1 MKKIVL
7 MCAGGMSTSVLVKKM
22 QEAAK
27 EMNYECT
34 IDAFPTSEAPTEGK
48 DADIILLGPQVRFQ
62 ASKIKSQCPG
72 VIVEAIEM
80 RMYGRMDG
88 KGVLEFAKAKMG
100 D

>member
-1 MKKIVL
+1 MRKIVL
-7 MCAGGMSTSVLVKKM
+7 MCAGGMSTSVLVRKM

-34 IDAFPTSEAPTEGK
+34 IDAYPTSEAPTEGK

-62 ASKIKSQCPG
+62 VNKIKSQCPG
-72 VIVEAIEM
+72 VVVEAIEM

-88 KGVLEFAKAKMG
+88 KGVLEFAKSKLG

>member
-7 MCAGGMSTSVLVKKM
+7 MCAAGMSTSMLVRKM

-27 EMNYECT
+27 DMNYECT
-34 IDAFPTSEAPTEGK
+34 IAAYPTSEAAKEGS
-48 DADIILLGPQVRFQ
+48 DADIILLGPQVRF
-62 ASKIKSQCPG
+62 AANKVKAQCPG
-72 VIVEAIEM
+72 VIVEPIDM

-88 KGVLEFAKAKMG
+88 KGVLEFAKAKIG

>member
-48 DADIILLGPQVRFQ
+48 DADIILLGPQVCFQ

-72 VIVEAIEM
+72 VIVEPIEM

-88 KGVLEFAKAKMG
+88 KGVLEFAKAKVG

>member
-7 MCAGGMSTSVLVKKM
+7 MCAAGMSTSMLVKKM

-27 EMNYECT
+27 EINYECS
-34 IDAFPTSEAPTEGK
+34 IAAYPTSEAAKEGS
-48 DADIILLGPQVRFQ
+48 DADIILLGPQVRF
-62 ASKIKSQCPG
+62 AANSIKSQCPE
-72 VIVEAIEM
+72 VPVEAIDM

-88 KGVLEFAKAKMG
+88 KGVLEFAKSKMG

>member
-1 MKKIVL
+1 MRKIVL
-7 MCAGGMSTSVLVKKM
+7 MCAAGMSTSMLVRKM

-27 EMNYECT
+27 AMDYECT
-34 IDAFPTSEAPTEGK
+34 IAAYPTSEAPTEGK

-62 ASKIKSQCPG
+62 VSKIKSQCPG
-72 VIVEAIEM
+72 VIVEPIEM

-88 KGVLEFAKAKMG
+88 KGVIEFAKAKLG